1 MERKYSFH
9 KEKVRLIIGESNY
22 QKKQRLSWHKNLYL
36 FLRFDYVFVIIACA
50 LSLIPYILIF
60 VASFCSSVNIRKGNL
75 LSGISISDFTNN
87 WNTLTRDGNFF
98 KAFTNSIFVT
108 LITTILGLLIAGMAG
123 YAYIVYRNK
132 LTNKLFYLSFF
143 SIMIPSSVTLVPLFI
158 LLQKLHMLNSLFT
171 VILTSLS
178 LPFLIYLFRQ
188 NTKLFPKELVKS
200 ARVDGLS
207 ELGIFFLVFIPN
219 MSSVFVTAGIIL
231 FIDTWNS
238 LLFPLIIIQSQEKMT
253 LSVYINSIGSSY
265 TSDYGAFM
273 LALSLAT
280 LPIILLFIVVQKHFR
295 MGMRGI

>member
-1 MERKYSFH
+1 MR
-9 KEKVRLIIGESNY
+9 
-22 QKKQRLSWHKNLYL
+22 
-36 FLRFDYVFVIIACA
+36 CA

-132 LTNKLFYLSFF
+132 LTNKLFYLPFF

-238 LLFPLIIIQSQEKMT
+238 LLFPLIIFQSQEKMT

-280 LPIILLFIVVQKHFR
+280 LPIILLFFVVQKHFR